1 MSPMLFAFKPIVQTS
16 ALPDMRAD
24 TKISNM
30 LACILHMFLGRW
42 SRQNGWVSLKSR
54 FHNNWLIKLTSKS
67 TRHLATGPVVPSL
80 IGGLLNTL
88 TLPLFI
94 FAAGPVSGGHV
105 NPTITMATFFARLS
119 TFPRSIL
126 YISFQLLGATVAG
139 YLLRGSFDTR
149 SVSIYKHQPLS
160 LVVSLLALLYGFL
173 HTQILLLNV
182 VVCHPRM
189 CHRHFCGVSRK
200 RIYHRSYHR
209 FHAHLPV
216 IQRGSRSTPKRSVWS
231 SSWSCLCW
239 YYSRNHKL
247 WDWL

>member
-1 MSPMLFAFKPIVQTS
+1 MLFAFKPIVQTS
-16 ALPDMRAD
+16 ALLDMHAD

-54 FHNNWLIKLTSKS
+54 FHINWLIKLTSKS
-67 TRHLATGPVVPSL
+67 IRHLATGPVVPSL
-80 IGGLLNTL
+80 MGGLLNTL

-160 LVVSLLALLYGFL
+160 LVVSLLAFCF
-173 HTQILLLNV
+173 TASFIL
-182 VVCHPRM
+182 RF
-189 CHRHFCGVSRK
+189 FC
-200 RIYHRSYHR
+200 
-209 FHAHLPV
+209 
-216 IQRGSRSTPKRSVWS
+216 
-231 SSWSCLCW
+231 
-239 YYSRNHKL
+239 
-247 WDWL
+247 